1 MAPIHGKDI
10 RIYNSGGTALIA
22 GAKSCSIKRQ
32 CNAIEVASA
41 SDGENEYN
49 IPGRKSW
56 SIDLNHLITTDGVT
70 LQEGSYY
77 NIQVIIGS
85 GVTWVGQAL
94 CTECDVQGAA
104 GNLATGSIKLIGNG
118 PLGPASS

>member
-1 MAPIHGKDI
+1 MSVIHGKDI

-22 GAKSCSIKRQ
+22 GAKSCSIEKE
-32 CNAIEVASA
+32 CESFEVASE
-41 SDGENEYN
+41 SDGDNTHV

-56 SIDLNHLITTDGVT
+56 SIDINHLITTNGVT
-70 LQEGSYY
+70 LDEGSYY
-77 NIQVIIGS
+77 NIQVVICS

-94 CTECDVQGAA
+94 CKKCNIQGAM
-104 GNLATGSIKLIGNG
+104 GNLATGSIKLIGHG